1 MSVSAYVLI
10 ECEHGKS
17 MDIANAISKIGGV
30 KEAYSVTGPYDVIAH
45 VAASSFK
52 VLGEVVI
59 QKIQGV
65 TGVKKTLTNI
75 VVE

>member
-17 MDIANAISKIGGV
+17 MEVANTVSKIGGV

-45 VAASSFK
+45 VAASNLK
-52 VLGEVVI
+52 VLGDVVV
-59 QKIQGV
+59 QRIQGV
-65 TGVKKTLTNI
+65 SGVKKTLTSI
-75 VVE
+75 VIE